1 MSMHRFTSILIYITL
16 TPLFLNNVYSENL
29 KNEILIESDSMHI
42 DELNSIS
49 TFDGNVI
56 LKYGALSLL
65 SDKVIIS
72 RKNNNISLIQAFGSP
87 ASFNINNDLPKNNEI
102 SGNSEE
108 ILFDS
113 EDQTI
118 LLIGDANIKSNEN
131 TISAHS
137 VLYNLSTKSINLQ
150 GDSNSSSERVK
161 VKINK

>member
-1 MSMHRFTSILIYITL
+1 MSMHRFISILFYITIF
-16 TPLFLNNVYSENL
+16 PLFLNNVYSENL
-29 KNEILIESDSMHI
+29 KNEILIESDAMQI
-42 DELNSIS
+42 DELNSVS
-49 TFDGNVI
+49 TFDGNVV

-72 RKNNNISLIQAFGSP
+72 RKNNNISVIQAFGSP
-87 ASFNINNDLPKNNEI
+87 ASFNINNEPSKNYEI
-102 SGNSEE
+102 SGYSEE

-137 VLYNLSTKSINLQ
+137 VLYNLSTKSINLK
-150 GDSNSSSERVK
+150 GDTNSSSERVK

>member
-1 MSMHRFTSILIYITL
+1 MHQFINILFQITI
-16 TPLFLNNVYSENL
+16 TFLFFNSVYSENL

-65 SDKVIIS
+65 SDKIIIS

-87 ASFNINNDLPKNNEI
+87 ASFNINSEIPKNNEI

-108 ILFDS
+108 ILFNS
-113 EDQTI
+113 ENQTI

-131 TISAHS
+131 SMSAHS

-150 GDSNSSSERVK
+150 GDANSSSERVK

>member
-1 MSMHRFTSILIYITL
+1 MSMHRFISILFQITI
-16 TPLFLNNVYSENL
+16 TFLFFNNVYSENL
-29 KNEILIESDSMHI
+29 KSEILIESDSMHI
-42 DELNSIS
+42 DELKSLS
-49 TFDGNVI
+49 TFSGNVV
-56 LKYGALSLL
+56 LKYGALSLS

-72 RKNNNISLIQAFGSP
+72 RKKNNISLIQAFGTP
-87 ASFNINNDLPKNNEI
+87 ASFNFDNELPENNKVN
-102 SGNSEE
+102 GTSEE
-108 ILFDS
+108 ILFNS

-137 VLYNLSTKSINLQ
+137 VLYNLSTKSFNLK

>member
-1 MSMHRFTSILIYITL
+1 MHRYISILFQITI
-16 TPLFLNNVYSENL
+16 TFLFFNNVYSENL

-87 ASFNINNDLPKNNEI
+87 ASFNINNELKTNNEI
-102 SGNSEE
+102 SGTSEE
-108 ILFDS
+108 ILFNS

-118 LLIGDANIKSNEN
+118 LLVGDANI
-131 TISAHS
+131 
-137 VLYNLSTKSINLQ
+137 
-150 GDSNSSSERVK
+150 
-161 VKINK
+161 